1 MAWLFLECTGI
12 WFSHLESTF
21 SNQIVM
27 EREEA
32 KFLYSSC
39 CTKSWE
45 FCSLSRYSVSTSY
58 ICNGS
63 IPRPADSQQIQPSL
77 IFIGV
82 AFTLSSGCGL
92 KIIKN
97 AVLELNMDGF
107 LFLSLFFE
115 QYKLT
120 TIQFVWCEWP
130 RDDIKCV
137 AGGAQVVCQVTSCYV
152 RMLTVWECWDVGHWR
167 TNGTWDDWADLQD
180 AEMLSS
186 FCLFSL
192 TLILMS
198 SCVNLRP
205 L

>member
-137 AGGAQVVCQVTSCYV
+137 AGSTQVVYTGCMPSDIMLCEDVDCL
-152 RMLTVWECWDVGHWR
+152 RMLGCGALTHQWYPGWLSRPPGCWDAVKF
-167 TNGTWDDWADLQD
+167 
-180 AEMLSS
+180 LSV
-186 FCLFSL
+186 FSDSDPHVFL
-192 TLILMS
+192 
-198 SCVNLRP
+198 C
-205 L
+205 